1 MVGVLQYF
9 DYYNQIP
16 MYGFGAKLPPYY
28 KTVSQCFALS
38 GNFFE
43 PIIGGGVDQLV
54 KVYTKAL
61 KKTKFHGPSKLLE
74 IIELAC

>member
-1 MVGVLQYF
+1 MPERSQSSESSYVKAIGEVVGVLQSF

-38 GNFFE
+38 GNFF
-43 PIIGGGVDQLV
+43 
-54 KVYTKAL
+54 
-61 KKTKFHGPSKLLE
+61 
-74 IIELAC
+74 